1 MSLELS
7 ATYCAWLA
15 GLVPTVIVNTRRSSR
30 SYISALLTRACGN
43 GGATGEARGEARPR
57 GGAKLRGGDG
67 VLALLAV
74 MAESM
79 YSSSLSSPM
88 HSTKSIGASACA
100 LRSTPSATAPLL
112 TPARRT
118 STTPLTAECETI
130 TPELRSFCWSAC
142 SSCRA

>member
-1 MSLELS
+1 
-7 ATYCAWLA
+7 
-15 GLVPTVIVNTRRSSR
+15 
-30 SYISALLTRACGN
+30 
-43 GGATGEARGEARPR
+43 
-57 GGAKLRGGDG
+57 
-67 VLALLAV
+67 

-100 LRSTPSATAPLL
+100 LRSTQSATAPLL

-118 STTPLTAECETI
+118 STTPLTAECETV
-130 TPELRSFCWSAC
+130 TPELRSVCCSAC